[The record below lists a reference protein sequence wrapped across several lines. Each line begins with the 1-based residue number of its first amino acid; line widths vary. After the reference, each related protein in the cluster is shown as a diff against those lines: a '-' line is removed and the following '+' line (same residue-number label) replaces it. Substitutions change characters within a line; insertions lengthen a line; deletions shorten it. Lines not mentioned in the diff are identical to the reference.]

1 MNTHISTHGGPAGG
15 LRSRT
20 GFTLIELLTV
30 TLIIGILAA
39 LALPRLDSARQK
51 AQFALIGSDL
61 RNLGASQERF
71 YQSSFS
77 YALDLAELDFEASE
91 GVQVVV
97 TEATN
102 QGWAAVAT
110 HQALADTQGCA
121 IYLGEAAAPPLPNGG
136 LVGSDPGV
144 TECAR

>member
-1 MNTHISTHGGPAGG
+1 MNAEIQTQGGPVGG
-15 LRSRT
+15 LGSRT

-30 TLIIGILAA
+30 TLIVGILAA
-39 LALPRLDSARQK
+39 LALPRLDSARER

-61 RNLGASQERF
+61 RNLGAAQERF

-77 YALDLAELDFEASE
+77 YALDLAALDFEASE
-91 GVQVVV
+91 GIEVVV

-110 HQALADTQGCA
+110 HQGLADTQGCA

-136 LVGSDPGV
+136 VVGSDPGV